1 MNVCKNILKTM
12 QNDSLNSLIFAHPK
26 TNLIWNKFEILI
38 NKIKSTADP
47 LMIPETKIDDSFPTE
62 NF

>member
-1 MNVCKNILKTM
+1 MKTI

-38 NKIKSTADP
+38 NKIKRTADV

>member
-1 MNVCKNILKTM
+1 MKTI

-38 NKIKSTADP
+38 NKIKSTADV